1 MSELVAV
8 CLSGELRSFYQPS
21 VQEGLMKRLDKPGY
35 EYFISTDHQ
44 QGSAAAGPRPE
55 SIVSTGRG
63 ALAPWNNR
71 ISNSSMGSS
80 EGAAVGSALSVR
92 SIYVDSGEMLRP
104 DRNGNEH
111 GQLSCPRGSMTH
123 PYLFPMTVRF
133 VACARLIFREEYK
146 RRFSYTHV
154 IRTRTDLHFVVP
166 FPHPEEALARAN
178 ADVLLFDDQVRT
190 NCHGLRL
197 LSWPLWYWSLIDP
210 DGSS

>member
-1 MSELVAV
+1 MSGLVAV

-21 VQEGLMKRLDKPGY
+21 VQEGLIKRLDKPGY
-35 EYFISTDHQ
+35 EYFISTDH
-44 QGSAAAGPRPE
+44 G
-55 SIVSTGRG
+55 GRG
-63 ALAPWNNR
+63 ASAPWNDS
-71 ISNSSMGSS
+71 ISNDSMGSS
-80 EGAAVGSALSVR
+80 AGAVVGSTLSVR
-92 SIYVDSGEMLRP
+92 SVYVDSGETLRP

-111 GQLSCPRGSMTH
+111 GQLSCPRGTMTH

-133 VACARLIFREEYK
+133 VACARLIFREERQ

-190 NCHGLRL
+190 ECQ
-197 LSWPLWYWSLIDP
+197 
-210 DGSS
+210 